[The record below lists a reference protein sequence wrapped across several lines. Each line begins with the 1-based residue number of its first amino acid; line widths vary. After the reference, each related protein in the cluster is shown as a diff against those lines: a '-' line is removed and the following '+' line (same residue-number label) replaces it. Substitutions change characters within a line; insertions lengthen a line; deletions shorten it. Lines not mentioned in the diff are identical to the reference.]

1 MKTETKKKLLLI
13 PFALL
18 IYILA
23 QSGNDSISQ
32 PSSATGGDTVLQEAY
47 SEKESDLQIRGEGV
61 VVKVLPDDNKGLRHQ
76 KFILRISPQQTVL
89 VAHNI
94 DIAKRVAGIK
104 EGDIVEFYG
113 EYEWTPQG
121 GVIHWTHFDP
131 DGRHIHGWLRHNGV
145 TYQ

>member
-1 MKTETKKKLLLI
+1 MKKESKKKLLLI

-23 QSGNDSISQ
+23 QSGTDSISQ
-32 PSSATGGDTVLQEAY
+32 SSSNVGSDAVLQDAY

-61 VVKVLPDDNKGLRHQ
+61 VVKVLGDDNKGIRHQ
-76 KFILRISPQQTVL
+76 KFILRISPKQTVL

-94 DIAKRVAGIK
+94 DIAKRIDDLK
-104 EGDIVEFYG
+104 EGDRVEFYG

-131 DGRHIHGWLRHNGV
+131 DGRHIHGWLRHNGI

>member
-1 MKTETKKKLLLI
+1 MRTETKKKLLLL

-23 QSGNDSISQ
+23 QSGSDSISQ
-32 PSSATGGDTVLQEAY
+32 PSSEIAGDTVLQEAY
-47 SEKESDLQIRGEGV
+47 NGKESDLQIRGQGV

-76 KFILRISPQQTVL
+76 KFILRISPEQTVL

-94 DIAKRVAGIK
+94 DIAKRIDGLKV
-104 EGDIVEFYG
+104 GDSVEFYG

-131 DGRHIHGWLRHNGV
+131 DGRHIHGWLRHKGM